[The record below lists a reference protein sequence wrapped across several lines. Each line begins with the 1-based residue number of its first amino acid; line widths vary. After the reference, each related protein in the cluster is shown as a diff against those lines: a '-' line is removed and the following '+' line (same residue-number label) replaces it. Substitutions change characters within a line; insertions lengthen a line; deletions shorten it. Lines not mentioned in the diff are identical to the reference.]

1 MLQLFDD
8 YIRCLSTGINITHLV
23 VSDEVLGVVIEVADC
38 LHMVQLMPLHPETP
52 SYFASFISR
61 LALLSSTAIF

>member
-23 VSDEVLGVVIEVADC
+23 VSDEVLGVVIEAADC
-38 LHMVQLMPLHPETP
+38 LYGPADATAPRN
-52 SYFASFISR
+52 FIVFC
-61 LALLSSTAIF
+61 LIYIQTGFTF